1 LVTSEGCVEKSI
13 AYQAFI
19 DLLTLHGKTTSSA
32 FLQLYSSVSEA
43 PDPYPLLEASVD
55 SLLVSEE
62 TLPRLTSENQHLQ
75 RTVAKLTAQLEQT
88 EEQLERERQTRK
100 TVEETREAKVKEIEA
115 SWTAVLKEKQENWE
129 AKEHS
134 LEEKVE
140 NQERLLREVKASY
153 EVSQRLG
160 RAEEADGVNAQSSAT
175 AAELEVVSLD
185 LDRTSLRLAEM
196 EARNE
201 QLRLQL
207 AQSASLSQPAQAV
220 EADPVFLRLQ
230 TENSSLLR
238 RIENAKFD
246 RESREIELQ
255 SKTRSLE
262 REITKLGSD
271 KETLREKIQ
280 KWADYE
286 DVKREL
292 EVLKVS
298 YGSLAELYLVYLGIF
313 TDDGLPSQSSLP
325 LATRTTSI
333 QSSIAMHLTTL
344 STKAQRK
351 PVRPVQKRHWSSYSW
366 QETRS
371 SPTN

>member
-1 LVTSEGCVEKSI
+1 M
-13 AYQAFI
+13 
-19 DLLTLHGKTTSSA
+19 
-32 FLQLYSSVSEA
+32 
-43 PDPYPLLEASVD
+43 D

-75 RTVAKLTAQLEQT
+75 RTVAKLTAQLDQT

-100 TVEETREAKVKEIEA
+100 TIEETREAKVKEIEA

-134 LEEKVE
+134 LDEKVE
-140 NQERLLREVKASY
+140 NQERLLREIKASY

-160 RAEEADGVNAQSSAT
+160 RAEEADGVNAQSSAA
-175 AAELEVVSLD
+175 AAELEVVSSD
-185 LDRTSLRLAEM
+185 LERTSLRLAEM

-220 EADPVFLRLQ
+220 EDDPVFLRLQ

-238 RIENAKFD
+238 RVENAKFD
-246 RESREIELQ
+246 KESREIELE

-262 REITKLGSD
+262 REIAKLGSD

-298 YGSLAELYLVYLGIF
+298 YGSLAEVYLGIF
-313 TDDGLPSQSSLP
+313 TDDGVPSQ
-325 LATRTTSI
+325 
-333 QSSIAMHLTTL
+333 
-344 STKAQRK
+344 
-351 PVRPVQKRHWSSYSW
+351 
-366 QETRS
+366 
-371 SPTN
+371 